1 MTKKQTVKK
10 VPEMDGITRLARY
23 PRMLQQYLREVVYE
37 LKRVVWPSRRQTV
50 GTTAVVL
57 VVVIAF
63 GIYLGLVD
71 AILTRLVRF
80 LIG

>member
-1 MTKKQTVKK
+1 MAKKQAARK
-10 VPEMDGITRLARY
+10 VPETAGLARLTRY
-23 PRMLQQYLREVVYE
+23 PKMLQQYLREVVYE
-37 LKRVVWPSRRQTV
+37 LKKVVWPSRRQTV

-71 AILTRLVRF
+71 AILSRLVRF